1 MLKYFMILVAAM
13 CCVSC
18 KDKNTPPL
26 KFSTRQIETTAVGGE
41 YNVTITGGDWWLRP
55 NVMIDGKIVYSDEL
69 KVTYEGEGNKK
80 LPVKVEG
87 VWFTILQKDK
97 KTLYVKIAENN
108 TNKNRIL
115 LIFLQHLDYFPDIRV
130 TQKGK

>member
-1 MLKYFMILVAAM
+1 
-13 CCVSC
+13 
-18 KDKNTPPL
+18 
-26 KFSTRQIETTAVGGE
+26 
-41 YNVTITGGDWWLRP
+41 
-55 NVMIDGKIVYSDEL
+55 MIDGKIVYSDEL

-80 LPVKVEG
+80 LPVKIEG

-115 LIFLQHLDYFPDIRV
+115 LIFLQYLDYFPDICV

>member
-1 MLKYFMILVAAM
+1 MILVAAM

-41 YNVTITGGDWWLRP
+41 YNVTITGDNWWL
-55 NVMIDGKIVYSDEL
+55 D
-69 KVTYEGEGNKK
+69 EGEGNKK
-80 LPVKVEG
+80 LPVKIEG
-87 VWFTILQKDK
+87 EWFTILQKDK
-97 KTLYVKIAENN
+97 ETLYVKIAENN
-108 TNKNRIL
+108 TPKDRTL
-115 LIFLQHLDYFPDIRV
+115 LIALQSYDYFPDIRV